1 MASTLLLHYDP
12 AKPDQATWSHVNN
25 QGELTSRITSGSLE
39 DAAVVAQQHKV
50 VVLIDSSNVHL
61 NHVQLPTTNR
71 QKMLRAIPYALE
83 EQLAEDI
90 EDFHFVIGK
99 ADPSYGTPVAPS

>member
-39 DAAVVAQQHKV
+39 DPAN
-50 VVLIDSSNVHL
+50 I
-61 NHVQLPTTNR
+61 
-71 QKMLRAIPYALE
+71 
-83 EQLAEDI
+83 
-90 EDFHFVIGK
+90 
-99 ADPSYGTPVAPS
+99 